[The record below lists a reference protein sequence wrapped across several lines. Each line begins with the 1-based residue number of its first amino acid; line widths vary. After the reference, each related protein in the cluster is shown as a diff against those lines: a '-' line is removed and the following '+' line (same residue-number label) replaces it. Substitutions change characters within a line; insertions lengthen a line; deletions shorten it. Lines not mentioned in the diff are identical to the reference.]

1 MPKVPI
7 EEAAVRTRPLVF
19 LALSA
24 FMMASPWI
32 LLASPSIAAEPA
44 NQATVQTS
52 NPKPIFASG
61 LPTGSV
67 LIQEGSL
74 TPKEGV
80 GTYQIFSYP
89 KSDIRAVIVSAE
101 KLSWLKVT
109 QLKSA
114 NPLIV
119 SRHILTRFFPTPAG
133 EETPTITRH
142 DGLNF
147 REQVGSH
154 ILITSKPDHDEPA
167 ITLRI
172 LFPKGRVVFLLMR
185 QSFAKTPDK
194 DAIAASYQ
202 LQEGLAQQLMD
213 SLYIPNT
220 SKLSENLILYRL
232 RRIFKEGVFTRHAS
246 RPKQ

>member
-1 MPKVPI
+1 VV
-7 EEAAVRTRPLVF
+7 ADF
-19 LALSA
+19 CSLSA
-24 FMMASPWI
+24 SFVQ
-32 LLASPSIAAEPA
+32 AAETPG
-44 NQATVQTS
+44 QTTATSIQH
-52 NPKPIFASG
+52 KPIFSNG
-61 LPTGSV
+61 LPTGTTM
-67 LIQEGSL
+67 IEEGSL
-74 TPKEGV
+74 SPKEGV

-89 KSDIRAVIVSAE
+89 KSNIRAVIVSAE

-119 SRHILTRFFPTPAG
+119 SRHILTRFFPTSAG

-154 ILITSKPDHDEPA
+154 LLITTKPDHDEPA

-185 QSFAKTPDK
+185 QSFVKTPDR

-213 SLYIPNT
+213 SLYIPDT
-220 SKLSENLILYRL
+220 SQLSENLILYRL
-232 RRIFKEGVFTRHAS
+232 RRIFKEGVFTRHVAG
-246 RPKQ
+246 PKP

>member
-1 MPKVPI
+1 
-7 EEAAVRTRPLVF
+7 VF

-24 FMMASPWI
+24 FLIADSCFLSTSSINAVEP
-32 LLASPSIAAEPA
+32 PS
-44 NQATVQTS
+44 QTVSTNSQR
-52 NPKPIFASG
+52 KPIFSNG
-61 LPTGSV
+61 LPAGTT
-67 LIQEGSL
+67 LIEEGSL
-74 TPKEGV
+74 SPKEGV

-89 KSDIRAVIVSAE
+89 KSNIRAVIVSAE

-119 SRHILTRFFPTPAG
+119 SRHILARFFPTPPG
-133 EETPTITRH
+133 EDAPTITRH

-154 ILITSKPDHDEPA
+154 LLICTKPDHDDPA

-185 QSFAKTPDK
+185 QAFAKTPDK

-202 LQEGLAQQLMD
+202 VQEGLAQQLMD
-213 SLYIPNT
+213 SLYIPDT
-220 SKLSENLILYRL
+220 SQLSENLILYRL

-246 RPKQ
+246 RAKQ